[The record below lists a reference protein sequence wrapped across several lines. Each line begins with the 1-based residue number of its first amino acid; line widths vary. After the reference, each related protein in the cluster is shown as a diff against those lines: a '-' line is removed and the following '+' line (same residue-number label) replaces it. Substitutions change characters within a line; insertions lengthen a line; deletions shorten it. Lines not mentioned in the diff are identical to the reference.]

1 MGPPAMAKKPPPSD
15 DFAAELK
22 RARVAAGISQAD
34 LGDMAG
40 LTGSYVCMLELRRK
54 PAPSADVVKALA
66 RALSIDD
73 GRLQDLAALER
84 TPEPVRARPV
94 RLVRERLRTRRTRD
108 RLLTTTIFHAT
119 RRPGFRTDLFAEA
132 MGLPE
137 GIRPIFGRIAD
148 RVRHVPS
155 AEEAA
160 TKSRD
165 LLRELP
171 GREREA
177 LVRALPRILGASAPV
192 APVDAGAAAAM
203 PLAAPEPSTPSAAPA
218 EPRPW
223 RRVPV
228 LRSPP
233 AAGEDARVHDA
244 DGADDVFHVDR
255 RLWRPGSYVLV
266 ADDDDAWP
274 RVEKGDWLLLDTRA
288 VPADGDLVVV
298 RD

>member
-1 MGPPAMAKKPPPSD
+1 
-15 DFAAELK
+15 
-22 RARVAAGISQAD
+22 
-34 LGDMAG
+34 
-40 LTGSYVCMLELRRK
+40 
-54 PAPSADVVKALA
+54 
-66 RALSIDD
+66 
-73 GRLQDLAALER
+73 
-84 TPEPVRARPV
+84 
-94 RLVRERLRTRRTRD
+94 
-108 RLLTTTIFHAT
+108 
-119 RRPGFRTDLFAEA
+119 

-160 TKSRD
+160 TQSRD
-165 LLRELP
+165 LLRDLP
-171 GREREA
+171 GKEREA
-177 LVRALPRILGASAPV
+177 IVRALPRILGASAPV
-192 APVDAGAAAAM
+192 MADTSGGAAAM
-203 PLAAPEPSTPSAAPA
+203 PVEAPDAAPTAPSAPPA

-228 LRSPP
+228 LRTPP
-233 AAGEDARVHDA
+233 AAGEDARIHEG

-274 RVEKGDWLLLDTRA
+274 RVEKGDWLLLDARA

-298 RD
+298 RDGAHVRTRVLRRAGGEIRLDASRSDVPPIRVPEARLSLVGIVRWIFRPLAGPPPRRLTHDET